1 MAIPGRETSETLWLR
16 KRRCQKRFTQ
26 TQNQR
31 PTVTYEGKAY
41 PNPSEHYSLQVETKG
56 TSLMLGLRKCGPN
69 AVKRATYSTTKH

>member
-16 KRRCQKRFTQ
+16 KGAAKKVYN
-26 TQNQR
+26 QNQR
-31 PTVTYEGKAY
+31 PTITYEGKAY